1 MVYTSEPQGLL
12 NSGEH
17 AYERLG
23 RVYGDMCA
31 NEKMTRMADG
41 LFILADTVADLYEN
55 FSTVLQRAKN
65 AGLTFKPKYHN
76 CSERNRPLWME
87 KGG

>member
-1 MVYTSEPQGLL
+1 MVYTVEPQGLL

-31 NEKMTRMADG
+31 NEQMTRMADG
-41 LFILADTVADLYEN
+41 LYVLGNSCECTCPSYLFPALLY
-55 FSTVLQRAKN
+55 FCIDKHVLCRHEAK
-65 AGLTFKPKYHN
+65 F
-76 CSERNRPLWME
+76 
-87 KGG
+87 